1 MADLQSILTRLVSDN
16 RQSRERFGGIASRT
30 VSAVMQGN
38 TDELN
43 NIIRDVA
50 TAESSG
56 ESGDKPLET
65 GDTDGP
71 SGDQGNAGSPV

>member
-1 MADLQSILTRLVSDN
+1 MADLETILAKLVSDN
-16 RQSRERFGGIASRT
+16 QQSRERFGGIASRT

-50 TAESSG
+50 TAESGG
-56 ESGDKPLET
+56 ESSDKPVET
-65 GDTDGP
+65 GDADRADGNQGP
-71 SGDQGNAGSPV
+71 TGSSG